1 MTTWLGRHR
10 ARLLALMLGLL
21 LAELVL
27 RLAGARYPVWD
38 RPTPGLREWGVP
50 HAEGFFVGET
60 RRWVR
65 LNSLGVH
72 DVEHAL
78 AKPEDVIR
86 IVVVGDSYVA
96 AFEVEIEEAF
106 WSVAERELAS
116 CEALGGRR
124 VEFITL
130 SKRGYGTTEELL
142 ALRRFGFD
150 YDPDWVV
157 LAFLTGNDLRNNS
170 RALKRSKRP
179 YYVHAADG
187 RLVLDESYAE
197 SDDYRR
203 SLGWR
208 GELWRASVGH
218 SRLLQVGR
226 QLRRSW
232 KGWREEI
239 TARRL
244 EEGGEP
250 GLDDGVYLEPDDPAW
265 RSAWR
270 VSEDVIQLMRDEVE
284 AQGARFLLATLSNAI
299 QVDPDRARR
308 ERYAARIGAADLFH
322 PDRRFEAFARSEGI
336 TAIALAPAL
345 RAWAE
350 GNGRC
355 VHGFEGPW
363 RCRGHWNADGHR
375 VAGERLAARL
385 CAAMASR
392 P

>member
-1 MTTWLGRHR
+1 VTSWLGRHR
-10 ARLLALMLGLL
+10 ARLLALLLGLL
-21 LAELVL
+21 LAELIL
-27 RLAGARYPVWD
+27 RLGGARYPVWD
-38 RPTPGLREWGVP
+38 RPTAGLREWGVP

-72 DVEHAL
+72 DVEHTL
-78 AKPEDVIR
+78 AKPEDVVR

-96 AFEVEIEEAF
+96 AFEVAIEEAF
-106 WSVAERELAS
+106 WSVAERELET
-116 CEALGGRR
+116 CKALGGRR
-124 VEFITL
+124 VEFINL

-170 RALKRSKRP
+170 RALKRSNRP
-179 YYVHAADG
+179 YYVHAEDG

-208 GELWRASVGH
+208 GALWRASVNR
-218 SRLLQVGR
+218 SRLLQVGL
-226 QLRRSW
+226 QLRRRW
-232 KGWREEI
+232 KGWREEVA
-239 TARRL
+239 TRRL

-250 GLDDGVYLEPDDPAW
+250 GLDDGVYLEPNDPAW

-270 VSEDVIQLMRDEVE
+270 VSEDVIRLMRDEVE
-284 AQGARFLLATLSNAI
+284 ARGARFLLATLSNAI

-308 ERYAARIGAADLFH
+308 ERYAARIGARDLFH
-322 PDRRFEAFARSEGI
+322 PDRRLEAFARSEGI
-336 TAIALAPAL
+336 AAIALAPEL

-350 GNGRC
+350 ESGRC

-375 VAGERLAARL
+375 VAGEKLAAAL
-385 CAAMASR
+385 CEAMDTSG
-392 P
+392 